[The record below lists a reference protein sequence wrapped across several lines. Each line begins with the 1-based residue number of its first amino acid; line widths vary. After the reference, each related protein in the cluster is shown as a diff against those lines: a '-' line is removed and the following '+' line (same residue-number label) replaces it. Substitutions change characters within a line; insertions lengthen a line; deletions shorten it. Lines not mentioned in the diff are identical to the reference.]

1 MNTTSIQAGRPAGRC
16 FSRRVSLAMT
26 LLLPFCAKTAQ
37 AAEPLDRA
45 VEQLIARAE
54 RQAQLFNAGRMRE
67 WNALVGIG
75 DGFTLMEPFGGA
87 TSHGF
92 NPTEEKLAKLAKNF
106 RNGTARLEIDQT
118 YASKDMVVLV
128 YVERNDGE
136 VHGLP
141 NQDWSLRVTQVF
153 QRQGDGWKL
162 VHRHADPLVHPIS
175 LADLSSLAAGRGLP
189 KAD

>member
-1 MNTTSIQAGRPAGRC
+1 MA
-16 FSRRVSLAMT
+16 
-26 LLLPFCAKTAQ
+26 LLLPFCAKAAA
-37 AAEPLDRA
+37 AAEPTDDT
-45 VEQLIARAE
+45 VSQLIARAE
-54 RQAQLFNAGRMRE
+54 KQAQLFNAGRMQE

-92 NPTEEKLAKLAKNF
+92 NATEERLAALARNF
-106 RNGTARLEIDQT
+106 RNGTARLEVDQT
-118 YASKDMVVLV
+118 YASDDMVVLV

-153 QRQGDGWKL
+153 QRQGDDWKL
-162 VHRHADPLVHPIS
+162 VHRHADPLVQSIS
-175 LADLSSLAAGRGLP
+175 LGDLSSLAAGRGLP
-189 KAD
+189 EAE

>member
-1 MNTTSIQAGRPAGRC
+1 MDTSPIEAGHFPRRP
-16 FSRRVSLAMT
+16 FSRRVTLAVA
-26 LLLPFCAKTAQ
+26 LLSPFCAK
-37 AAEPLDRA
+37 AAHAAKPVNGTVSR
-45 VEQLIARAE
+45 LIARAE
-54 RQAQLFNAGRMRE
+54 RQAQLFNAGRMQE

-75 DGFTLMEPFGGA
+75 ERFTLMEPFGGA

-92 NPTEEKLAKLAKNF
+92 DATREKLAALANNF
-106 RNGTARLEIDQT
+106 RNGTARLEVDQT
-118 YASKDMVVLV
+118 YASDDMVVLV

-153 QRQGDGWKL
+153 QRQGEGWKL

-189 KAD
+189 KAE